1 MPDRNRLIF
10 HIDVNSAFLSWTAL
24 ERLAQGDSV
33 DLRTIPAIVGGD
45 TSTRHGVVLAKSIP
59 AKAFGIT
66 TGEPVVNA
74 LRKCPHLVMASPDH
88 SMYREKSR
96 LLMEHLSGICPD
108 IEQVSID
115 ECYMDYSPIA
125 AQYSSPEAAAAYIR
139 DSVREKISFYCKC
152 WGFRTERSWPRW
164 LRIFKNRI
172 RHIPYIRKRS
182 RKRCG
187 RFPSLPCSPA
197 DTPVRKLFGNWGS
210 SP

>member
-1 MPDRNRLIF
+1 MFSADVFYAILTILEKVLQRGAAYAGPRHLIF

-88 SMYREKSR
+88 SMYREKK
-96 LLMEHLSGICPD
+96 P
-108 IEQVSID
+108 
-115 ECYMDYSPIA
+115 A
-125 AQYSSPEAAAAYIR
+125 AHGT
-139 DSVREKISFYCKC
+139 SVGY
-152 WGFRTERSWPRW
+152 
-164 LRIFKNRI
+164 
-172 RHIPYIRKRS
+172 
-182 RKRCG
+182 
-187 RFPSLPCSPA
+187 LP
-197 DTPVRKLFGNWGS
+197 GH
-210 SP
+210 

>member
-115 ECYMDYSPIA
+115 ECYMAVSY
-125 AQYSSPEAAAAYIR
+125 
-139 DSVREKISFYCKC
+139 
-152 WGFRTERSWPRW
+152 TH
-164 LRIFKNRI
+164 LT
-172 RHIPYIRKRS
+172 
-182 RKRCG
+182 
-187 RFPSLPCSPA
+187 LP
-197 DTPVRKLFGNWGS
+197 TT
-210 SP
+210 

>member
-1 MPDRNRLIF
+1 MPDHDRLIF

-115 ECYMDYSPIA
+115 ECYMI
-125 AQYSSPEAAAAYIR
+125 
-139 DSVREKISFYCKC
+139 
-152 WGFRTERSWPRW
+152 
-164 LRIFKNRI
+164 
-172 RHIPYIRKRS
+172 IPRS
-182 RKRCG
+182 RR
-187 RFPSLPCSPA
+187 SILL
-197 DTPVRKLFGNWGS
+197 RKLPLLTFVILCGKNFILL
-210 SP
+210 

>member
-96 LLMEHLSGICPD
+96 LLMEHLSGICPTLNRSALMNV
-108 IEQVSID
+108 IWIIPRLLRSI
-115 ECYMDYSPIA
+115 P
-125 AQYSSPEAAAAYIR
+125 
-139 DSVREKISFYCKC
+139 
-152 WGFRTERSWPRW
+152 
-164 LRIFKNRI
+164 L
-172 RHIPYIRKRS
+172 
-182 RKRCG
+182 
-187 RFPSLPCSPA
+187 
-197 DTPVRKLFGNWGS
+197 RKLPLLTFVILCGKNFILL
-210 SP
+210 